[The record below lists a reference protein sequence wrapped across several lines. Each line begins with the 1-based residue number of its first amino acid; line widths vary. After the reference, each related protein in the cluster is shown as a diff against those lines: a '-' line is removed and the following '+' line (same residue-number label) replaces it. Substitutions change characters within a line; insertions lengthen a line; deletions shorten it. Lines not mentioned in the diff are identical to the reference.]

1 MRETYLRASA
11 VKEKEVIHWLLEY
24 NPDAWYRAK
33 ITLLKDS
40 GYNVPEIRR
49 ITNDHDNN
57 TGLTT
62 AVLMVLFPES
72 MYFRPSRCVIMAG
85 C

>member
-1 MRETYLRASA
+1 MTRSFLHVMRETYLRASA
-11 VKEKEVIHWLLEY
+11 VREKEVIHWLLEY

-62 AVLMVLFPES
+62 AVL
-72 MYFRPSRCVIMAG
+72 RAH
-85 C
+85 